1 MSNYAVLFAGE
12 LQRMVRYSIIG
23 ASIVVS
29 GLWILVLHFT
39 EVQDIGVILPLLLF
53 VDAVSM
59 AIILIGVTLFFE
71 KQEGTLKTLLVSPIT
86 KMEYV
91 LAKTC
96 ANTVS
101 NVLTLVILY
110 SYAWLF
116 REVNLSFA
124 ALLGA
129 VVVIAVFHSLVGFWF
144 SYYSSEFTDL
154 LINMFK
160 YLLVFSLPIFL
171 EAAGLITNEFVLNL
185 MHVLPTKAA
194 MTLLQA
200 SGGEAAFGTVF
211 FSAVYL
217 VGGAAILLHVVLNK
231 FDEFAVKESG
241 V

>member
-1 MSNYAVLFAGE
+1 MSNFGVLFTGE

-23 ASIVVS
+23 ASILVS

-39 EVQDIGVILPLLLF
+39 EVQDVGVILPLLLF

-71 KQEGTLKTLLVSPIT
+71 KQEGTLKTLLVSPIS

-91 LAKTC
+91 LAKTS
-96 ANTVS
+96 ANIVS

-116 REVNLSFA
+116 REVNLSFT

-144 SYYSSEFTDL
+144 SYYSAEFTDL

-160 YLLVFSLPIFL
+160 YLLVFSLPIFF

-200 SGGEAAFGTVF
+200 SGGEAALGEVF